1 MSATTFDLTPVPTGP
16 TATEVSPPSLKEE
29 VNRASTAFWV
39 LTIIIISLFFALF
52 QNNKVLALECDTDA
66 DCPSGQ
72 TCGYDP
78 TIGSFVCY
86 SAPPN
91 EDVEIDLSEYLVL
104 SDGQKVSEVFNTPA
118 SMVNLLVRVVFV
130 GVGLILLVMIIVAG
144 LAMIAGGTSDS
155 KDKAKTT
162 MTSALM
168 GFLVIFAAYWI
179 MQIIKIFTGAD
190 IGF

>member
-1 MSATTFDLTPVPTGP
+1 MKKTIVLFLLVLSIF
-16 TATEVSPPSLKEE
+16 VSQILLSKTDFI
-29 VNRASTAFWV
+29 ASNTVYAN
-39 LTIIIISLFFALF
+39 T
-52 QNNKVLALECDTDA
+52 Q
-66 DCPSGQ
+66 
-72 TCGYDP
+72 
-78 TIGSFVCY
+78 
-86 SAPPN
+86 
-91 EDVEIDLSEYLVL
+91 DVEIDLSEYLVL